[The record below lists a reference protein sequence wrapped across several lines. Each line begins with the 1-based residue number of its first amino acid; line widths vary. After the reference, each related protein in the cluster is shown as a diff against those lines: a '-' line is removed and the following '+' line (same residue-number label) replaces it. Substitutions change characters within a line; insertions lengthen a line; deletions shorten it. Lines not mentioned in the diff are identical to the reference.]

1 MEELASR
8 EGHESWDQFALNKER
23 FGIDSRYNEDLY
35 TIPMSSMK
43 VDPQEWEEVVNAAK
57 EMENK
62 GEGEDEKGPADDS
75 AMFSDVTRVKDP
87 QGNDSFTDRSIG
99 KK

>member
-57 EMENK
+57 EMEKK
-62 GEGEDEKGPADDS
+62 GAADDS